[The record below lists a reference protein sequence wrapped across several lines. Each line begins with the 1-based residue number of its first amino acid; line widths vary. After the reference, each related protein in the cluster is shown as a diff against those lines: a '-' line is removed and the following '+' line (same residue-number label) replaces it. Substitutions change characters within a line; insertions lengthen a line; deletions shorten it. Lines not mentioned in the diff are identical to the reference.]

1 MVKYIL
7 LCCISLTKNA
17 LEHVHFEDELE
28 QLFLMHQVDS
38 HWIML
43 RLCPSHGRS
52 VSLRVNGGVGWLGR
66 WASA

>member
-17 LEHVHFEDELE
+17 LEHELDELE

-52 VSLRVNGGVGWLGR
+52 VSLGVNGGVGWPGR